1 MIQTNMIEKSDILS
15 RDEYKIKRK
24 SLREKMV
31 SRKKYRRVDI
41 GPYVTMY
48 FENKDTIIH
57 QINEMVYI
65 EDGGEEQIND
75 EILAYKS
82 LVPNGR
88 ELVATV
94 MVEIDN
100 PLKRADFL
108 AKMGG
113 FEEQIFI
120 KVNDTTIKGKA
131 ELDGDRTTA
140 DGKASS
146 VQFVHFE
153 FDDREIDFVKSNL
166 EKVSITI
173 DHENYRHSAMLNND
187 TVKEL
192 IDDFEH
198 KTS

>member
-1 MIQTNMIEKSDILS
+1 MVQTNTIEKTDILS

-31 SRKKYRRVDI
+31 LRKKLRRVDI
-41 GPYVTMY
+41 GPYVTIY

-65 EDGGEEQIND
+65 EDGGEQQIND

-82 LVPNGR
+82 LLPNGS

-100 PLKRADFL
+100 PKKRAEFL
-108 AKMGG
+108 SKMGG
-113 FEEQIFI
+113 FEETINI
-120 KVNDTTIKGKA
+120 KINDKEIKGKA

-153 FDDREIDFVKSNL
+153 FDEQELKSIKNNMDN
-166 EKVSITI
+166 VSISI
-173 DHENYRHSAMLNND
+173 NHKNYRHSAILNTD
-187 TVKEL
+187 SVEEL
-192 IDDFEH
+192 IKDFLN
-198 KTS
+198 

>member
-1 MIQTNMIEKSDILS
+1 MIQTNIIEKSDILP

-24 SLREKMV
+24 SLREKIV
-31 SRKKYRRVDI
+31 LRKKFRRIDV

-82 LVPNGR
+82 LVPDGR

-100 PLKRADFL
+100 PTKRAEFL
-108 AKMGG
+108 SKMGG
-113 FEEQIFI
+113 FEEQISI
-120 KVNDTTIKGKA
+120 KILDKIIKGKA
-131 ELDGDRTTA
+131 ELDADRTTA

-153 FDDREIDFVKSNL
+153 FEEKEVEHIKSNV
-166 EKVSITI
+166 ENISISI
-173 DHENYRHSAMLNND
+173 NHENYKHATMLNID
-187 TVKEL
+187 TVEEL
-192 IDDFEH
+192 IKDFVN
-198 KTS
+198 KN

>member
-1 MIQTNMIEKSDILS
+1 MVQINTIEKTDILS

-31 SRKKYRRVDI
+31 LRKKFRRVDI

-65 EDGGEEQIND
+65 EDGGEQQIDD

-82 LVPNGR
+82 LIPNGS

-100 PLKRADFL
+100 PIKRAEFL
-108 AKMGG
+108 SKMGG
-113 FEEQIFI
+113 FEETINI
-120 KVNDTTIKGKA
+120 KIHDKEIKGKA

-153 FDDREIDFVKSNL
+153 FDEQAVKSIKNNM
-166 EKVSITI
+166 ENVSISI
-173 DHENYRHSAMLNND
+173 NHKNYRHSAILNTE
-187 TVKEL
+187 TVEEL
-192 IDDFEH
+192 IKDFLN
-198 KTS
+198 